1 MGWLLGGSDT
11 RSGKEERC
19 LVGGRS
25 RRSLT
30 VGGALGLRLNNEDKR
45 GRVPQFGED
54 EVASGCS
61 LGMWA
66 AARTAVGRT
75 FDAPPGRGGPRWKA
89 EERCLNLL
97 S

>member
-1 MGWLLGGSDT
+1 MWLQGSSST
-11 RSGKEERC
+11 GPKEGERC
-19 LVGGRS
+19 LVGERS

-30 VGGALGLRLNNEDKR
+30 EGRVLGLRLNKEDKR
-45 GRVPQFGED
+45 GEVPQFGED

-75 FDAPPGRGGPRWKA
+75 FDAPPGKNGPGWEA
-89 EERCLNLL
+89 EERCPNLF

>member
-1 MGWLLGGSDT
+1 MGE
-11 RSGKEERC
+11 EERS
-19 LVGGRS
+19 LARGRS

-30 VGGALGLRLNNEDKR
+30 EGGVLGLRLNKEDKR
-45 GRVPQFGED
+45 GRVPQFGGD
-54 EVASGCS
+54 DVSSGCS

-75 FDAPPGRGGPRWKA
+75 FDAPPGKSRPGWKA
-89 EERCLNLL
+89 EERCLNLF